1 MEPQRRELW
10 RGVALRGSWLW
21 GSQIQ
26 VTSEG
31 GTIGI
36 SILACSPPFNQS
48 PARTVSRKTV
58 SLFFLVKWNLGS
70 PPISFASFSPKTF
83 ICHLPGFSNHH
94 LHLDNSIFPFWFL
107 ELPNVSKLRKLP
119 ERLGCLE
126 ALIYSYH
133 NYCST
138 SDWSKKDV
146 IFLLLFCWGF
156 HWHL

>member
-1 MEPQRRELW
+1 MEPQRRKLW

-36 SILACSPPFNQS
+36 NILAYSPPFNQS
-48 PARTVSRKTV
+48 PAWTVSRKTV
-58 SLFFLVKWNLGS
+58 SLFPWSSGIWDPHLFLWHHFPWRLLSVIYLASLIIIYIWATVSFHSGS
-70 PPISFASFSPKTF
+70 SSYPTWVSWRSFLRGWVPP
-83 ICHLPGFSNHH
+83 
-94 LHLDNSIFPFWFL
+94 
-107 ELPNVSKLRKLP
+107 
-119 ERLGCLE
+119 E
-126 ALIYSYH
+126 ALICSYH
-133 NYCST
+133 NYCLT

-146 IFLLLFCWGF
+146 IFLLLFCLGF